1 MKFQDIKLYQ
11 IIFFL
16 LSIACMVMIFR
27 FSCENSEKST
37 DTSGNVTDYVVEYT
51 VSDYEELSPAE
62 QSSIYAKIDHIVR
75 KTAHFTIFT
84 ALGFLTSCAAGK
96 RKLLSKSSAFVLA
109 ICFLYACS
117 DEIHQ
122 FFVPGRACRPLDVLI
137 DTSGSLTGILISV
150 LCMTICSAIIRK
162 IYKKNEAG
170 SP

>member
-1 MKFQDIKLYQ
+1 MKLSDIKPYQ
-11 IIFFL
+11 ILFFI

-27 FSCENSEKST
+27 FSCEDSDKST

-96 RKLLSKSSAFVLA
+96 RKLLSRSSAVVLA
-109 ICFLYACS
+109 ICFMYACS

-122 FFVPGRACRPLDVLI
+122 YFVPGRACRPLDVLI
-137 DTSGSLTGILISV
+137 DTSGSLTGILISL
-150 LCMTICSAIIRK
+150 LCMTLASAILRK
-162 IYKKNEAG
+162 TCDKNETG